1 MTAVLYDEVL
11 CADHAHGSTP
21 AAPLP
26 GPSRH
31 SPIVG
36 GGDPLVDAAARM
48 LSVPLRQLYAAL
60 WRVGVIEV
68 LA

>member
-1 MTAVLYDEVL
+1 MTAALYDEVP
-11 CADHAHGSTP
+11 CTEKAPAFPRAH
-21 AAPLP
+21 
-26 GPSRH
+26 RR

-36 GGDPLVDAAARM
+36 GGDPLVDATARV
-48 LSVPLRQLYAAL
+48 LSIPLRQLYAAL